1 MEVKIG
7 AVVLAAG
14 QGKRMDA
21 GIAKQFMKLKGK
33 PLICYALEAFEK
45 SQIDSVVLVVGKDT
59 VDYCQNEI
67 VKAYG
72 FTKVKAVIPGGKE
85 RYHSV
90 YEGLKVFG
98 CESVLD
104 YVLIHDGARPL
115 ISGAVIRRVIEA
127 VKQYPAC
134 VVGMPVKDTIKVSNA
149 EGFAAETPDRRYLWQ
164 IQTPQAFQFRLIFD
178 AYEKMMHLHNVQ
190 EGITDDAMVVE
201 AMTSCPVKLVEGDY
215 RNIKVT
221 TPEDLLIAEAFLSF
235 AEY

>member
-1 MEVKIG
+1 M
-7 AVVLAAG
+7 
-14 QGKRMDA
+14 
-21 GIAKQFMKLKGK
+21 
-33 PLICYALEAFEK
+33 
-45 SQIDSVVLVVGKDT
+45 
-59 VDYCQNEI
+59 
-67 VKAYG
+67 
-72 FTKVKAVIPGGKE
+72 
-85 RYHSV
+85 
-90 YEGLKVFG
+90 
-98 CESVLD
+98 
-104 YVLIHDGARPL
+104 

-201 AMTSCPVKLVEGDY
+201 TMTSCPVKLVEGDY